1 MLLSLVFLL
10 CIPLE
15 TESDELKPWV
25 PGKVCPSKEKN
36 VREKS
41 HGKYI
46 ESPWLLAAFIYSDQS
61 NQEAYIL

>member
-41 HGKYI
+41 HGKYLER
-46 ESPWLLAAFIYSDQS
+46 ESMVTSSIY
-61 NQEAYIL
+61 LF